1 MFPFELGDADFLGN
15 LSQLTPGFIAL
26 RLETEGVT
34 LAVA

>member
-1 MFPFELGDADFLGN
+1 VLPFELSDAGFLGN
-15 LSQLTPGFIAL
+15 LSQLKLSFVAL